1 MARYDVYA
9 DPEGLGL
16 LLDVQTDL
24 LEGFDTRLVAPLLR
38 QPSSVKPIKR
48 LNPIFEIGVDTTYV
62 MAPQLLVAVP
72 ESILR
77 EKKAN
82 LAHHHDEIIAALDMI
97 FHGF

>member
-9 DPEGLGL
+9 DPEGPGL

-48 LNPIFEIGVDTTYV
+48 LNPIFEIGVDTYV

-72 ESILR
+72 ESILS